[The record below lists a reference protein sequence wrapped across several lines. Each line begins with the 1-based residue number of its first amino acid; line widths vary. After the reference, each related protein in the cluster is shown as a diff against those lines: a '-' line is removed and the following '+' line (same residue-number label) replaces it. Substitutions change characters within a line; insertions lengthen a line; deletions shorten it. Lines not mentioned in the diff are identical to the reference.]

1 MEVGVVLLIGAVLGP
16 DHPRQV
22 VVRAGPQEEVGH
34 LLPIH
39 QFADQATEALRVTDP
54 GLSLALAEDQDH
66 AQGHEMTKDHEN
78 CINTGLHGRRLIE
91 DQS

>member
-1 MEVGVVLLIGAVLGP
+1 MVHRIEAVLVP

-78 CINTGLHGRRLIE
+78 CINTGLHGMRLFE
-91 DQS
+91 ER